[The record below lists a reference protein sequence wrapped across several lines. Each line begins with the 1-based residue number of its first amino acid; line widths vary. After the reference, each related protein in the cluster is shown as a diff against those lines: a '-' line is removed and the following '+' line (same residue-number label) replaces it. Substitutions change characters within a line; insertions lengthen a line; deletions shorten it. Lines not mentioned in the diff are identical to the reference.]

1 MLTTFLGEP
10 TLVNQTL
17 MYNAIPLLLFLLLK
31 QQLHLCT
38 RTSMLGICGIITFK
52 NFCFKPWE
60 NFFDSIHHVNCHLV
74 IQKF

>member
-17 MYNAIPLLLFLLLK
+17 VYNAIPLLY
-31 QQLHLCT
+31 LCT
-38 RTSMLGICGIITFK
+38 ITSILGICGIITFK